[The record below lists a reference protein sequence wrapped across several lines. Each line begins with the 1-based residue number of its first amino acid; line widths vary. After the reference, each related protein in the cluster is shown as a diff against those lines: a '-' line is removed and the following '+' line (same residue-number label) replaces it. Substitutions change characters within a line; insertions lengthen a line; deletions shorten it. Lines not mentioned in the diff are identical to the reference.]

1 MAPPTLIRA
10 ALPGEPELQS
20 FARAAAQLL
29 IERQPR
35 APGSR
40 AVTRRAGVGLQHFDH
55 RDYAPGDEVR
65 HIDWRHTARQRRPI
79 VRRFESES
87 VAAAEALTCAC
98 FLGKI
103 RVANYLL
110 QRGVSPT
117 GGMGTGLNAMHWA
130 ANRGQ
135 VEVVRLLLQWRAPLD
150 VRSMYGGNVL
160 DTAVW
165 SAINEPREGHLA
177 VIDVL
182 LDAGARL
189 EDEQYPTGHEA
200 VDMRFKRHGAV

>member
-1 MAPPTLIRA
+1 MVGDDPEDDGFRDAAA
-10 ALPGEPELQS
+10 AL
-20 FARAAAQLL
+20 
-29 IERQPR
+29 
-35 APGSR
+35 
-40 AVTRRAGVGLQHFDH
+40 RAGDFSRLEPLFE
-55 RDYAPGDEVR
+55 EV
-65 HIDWRHTARQRRPI
+65 AGQPAAVQRWWAEG
-79 VRRFESES
+79 RFESEF

-98 FLGKI
+98 FLGKVH
-103 RVANYLL
+103 VANYLL
-110 QRGVSPT
+110 QRGVSPA

-135 VEVVRLLLQWRAPLD
+135 VEAVRLLLQWRAPLD

-165 SAINEPREGHLA
+165 SAINEPREGQLA

-189 EDEQYPTGHEA
+189 ADEQYPTGREA
-200 VDMRFKRHGAV
+200 VDMMFKQHGAV